1 MTFPMSSIDA
11 GEEDPAGTAVNLR
24 VARTESIADDLRD
37 DIVAGVFPSGERLI
51 EAQLCTRYSCGRA
64 VARAA
69 LVQLESEG
77 LVVRQP
83 NRGATVRR
91 ISLSEAIE
99 ITEARAALEGLIAAR
114 AARHA
119 TPVECVEL
127 RQVVADMR
135 AAVADEDA
143 AAYSEL
149 NRTFHRRL
157 REISRHTVASDL
169 VHNLRN
175 RAVSHQYRL
184 AMMPGRPSESLQQH
198 AAIVEAVVAGD
209 EQAAS
214 AAMSAHLDSVIAVL
228 RRWGDAHS

>member
-1 MTFPMSSIDA
+1 M
-11 GEEDPAGTAVNLR
+11 
-24 VARTESIADDLRD
+24 
-37 DIVAGVFPSGERLI
+37 
-51 EAQLCTRYSCGRA
+51 
-64 VARAA
+64 
-69 LVQLESEG
+69 
-77 LVVRQP
+77 
-83 NRGATVRR
+83 
-91 ISLSEAIE
+91 
-99 ITEARAALEGLIAAR
+99 
-114 AARHA
+114 
-119 TPVECVEL
+119 EL

-135 AAVADEDA
+135 AASPTRMRLG
-143 AAYSEL
+143 YSEL
-149 NRTFHRRL
+149 NRMVHRRL

-214 AAMSAHLDSVIAVL
+214 AAMSAHLDSVVAVL